1 MKIDFVDER
10 STCRQGP
17 TALRFPLST
26 YHGGDIY
33 NNSVDIDFSVNL
45 NPYVT
50 DELKAV
56 IKEAASEG
64 MASASFYPDPD
75 QKAVRSALADMEN
88 IDMECVFA
96 GNGASEL
103 LLASA
108 RMLNPG
114 KALLIEPC
122 YTGYEYALKCVRDCG
137 IRRYSLREEE
147 GFCLTKDVLD
157 AITDDIDVICLA
169 DPNNPTGKNIDGNLL
184 EKILGRSDELN
195 ISVVLDRSFYMLS
208 NAYNKNTDEKYAELI
223 SKYKNLFIIKSFT
236 KCFALPGIRMGY
248 VISSSDNVLKLSRHL
263 PEWNL
268 PSVSDA
274 LMRRL
279 SVYAKDG
286 KFYRDSIEQI
296 KTERSFLMKELS
308 GTGFKVFES
317 DTNYLLIKSHKNIY
331 EKLLDKGILIRK
343 CDDFY
348 GLNGDFYR
356 IAVKGRE
363 DNIHLIE
370 ALAGM

>member
-1 MKIDFVDER
+1 
-10 STCRQGP
+10 
-17 TALRFPLST
+17 
-26 YHGGDIY
+26 
-33 NNSVDIDFSVNL
+33 
-45 NPYVT
+45 
-50 DELKAV
+50 
-56 IKEAASEG
+56 
-64 MASASFYPDPD
+64 MASASFYPDPA

-137 IRRYSLREEE
+137 IRRYLLREEE
-147 GFCLTKDVLD
+147 GFCLTEDILD

-184 EKILGRSDELN
+184 EKILDRSDELN

-208 NAYNKNTDEKYAELI
+208 NAYNKNTDEKYTELI
-223 SKYKNLFIIKSFT
+223 PKYKNLFIIKSFT

-268 PSVSDA
+268 SSVSDT

-296 KTERSFLMKELS
+296 KTERSFLMRELS

-331 EKLLDKGILIRK
+331 EKLLDKGILIRR

-348 GLNGDFYR
+348 GLSGDFYR

-370 ALAGM
+370 TLAGM